1 VAGVTGLL
9 RRLIPFRDSDP
20 YWHDFVNRPIV
31 DQRNM
36 VLDMLKRA
44 PGGGIWA
51 TKMDVHDE
59 VAMSGHMTML
69 AEFWGAN
76 LCGIIRTDPELI
88 EPDHPSH
95 EHAEGEEAPEGIE
108 GSQAL
113 AARYPYTIVVVFK
126 RDFPESAQG
135 MAGHFAEQR
144 LAVCNFNLRSY
155 LREVGYNADF
165 ATPKSGAKIAA
176 KAGLGSVDGRGRLIT
191 KAYGDRV
198 VLGDVVL
205 TDLPMKVVES

>member
-1 VAGVTGLL
+1 VAGVTRLL
-9 RRLIPFRDSDP
+9 RRLLPFRDPDP
-20 YWHDFVNRPIV
+20 YWNDFVNRPIV

-36 VLDMLKRA
+36 VLDMIKRA

-51 TKMDVHDE
+51 TKMDVHDQD
-59 VAMSGHMTML
+59 AMTGHMTQL
-69 AEFWGAN
+69 AQFWGAD

-95 EHAEGEEAPEGIE
+95 EHPEGTETLDGIE

-113 AARYPYTIVVVFK
+113 AADLPYCIVVVFK

-135 MAGHFAEQR
+135 MAGRFAEQR

-155 LREVGYNADF
+155 IREVGYNSEF

-176 KAGLGSVDGRGRLIT
+176 KAGLGNVDGRGRLIT
-191 KAYGDRV
+191 KSYGDRV
-198 VLGDVVL
+198 ITGDVIL
-205 TDLPMKVVES
+205 TDMPMTVPGS